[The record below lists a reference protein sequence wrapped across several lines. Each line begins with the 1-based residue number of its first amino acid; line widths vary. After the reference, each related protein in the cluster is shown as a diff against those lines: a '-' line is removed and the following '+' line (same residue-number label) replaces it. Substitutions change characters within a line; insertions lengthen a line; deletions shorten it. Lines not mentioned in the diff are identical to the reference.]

1 MPQGT
6 VSINPSAREI
16 TGSNP
21 ERQDFIIQPLS
32 TPAEKWS
39 GYFCAR
45 FDTDFVGYGVANNGT
60 QKDEQREGEGTIL
73 SGYVKFGP
81 KTKIVNVRV
90 GVSFISVDQARKNL
104 DAEVPDGTSLE
115 VTAKKTRTEW
125 AEKLDRIQISGATE
139 AETQVFYTAFFHT
152 LQVRLS
158 VLYIWW
164 G

>member
-60 QKDEQREGEGTIL
+60 QKDEQKEGKGTIL